1 MKLLL
6 KLFLSL
12 IIIVF
17 VAGGIFLW
25 TFDLNRYR
33 ETITLQLSQAL
44 GRPVTIENMEMK
56 LSLIPTIRA
65 SRITIGNPSAFN
77 SSEPLLNAE
86 AVDLTI
92 ALPPLFNKEIQVRDI
107 QIINVTVN
115 FIQTA
120 EGNNLVV
127 TATDTPVQSGKTNAS
142 ANSATANNPYLS
154 QLSVDTI
161 KANQVIINYLN
172 QEQKE
177 QIKLTDITIRQLK
190 AISGTITYR
199 AIPIQLSANFDL
211 LQLIQMGNNFIF
223 NIQLN
228 ALGTKTKV
236 SGNIADMK
244 KLQNI
249 LLNLDIEAD
258 NLAKTAAQFNIVL
271 PSQITKA
278 TLSGILKG
286 GMDRINI
293 QSFALK
299 LDNLFNL
306 DLKGSIEGLPTNPLA
321 TLTATL
327 AVQNGPVIAQ
337 TGIKPMNITLKTKV
351 QKDSADISQLT
362 INANRSDINAAFKA
376 NWNTAR
382 VNLSGIINSNF
393 LNPNDLYQ
401 AVAQN
406 NTQPKAPVAQPKGSP
421 ETNADTDHFINKINA
436 RIDWNLKNIELA
448 ENSGEYYGI
457 TAKTVL
463 NNGIFTGN
471 PIQIKTIAGIINA
484 ALRVQGLADSTPKT
498 QLTFAGENIDLDKI
512 KTLRAYLSGS
522 TANLNGNITTRGI
535 DTQTALSHL
544 TGNIEVEITQGKVVN
559 QEFNDLPHEIGLTEK
574 NKSFSYS
581 KTDSESVLN
590 CAAFNLKMNNGLI
603 NLNKNVAVETSV
615 LDVVLSGI
623 INLPAQTLSL
633 SLEPSLPNGAY
644 NRLINA
650 AQLIK
655 IEGSFSN
662 PKMRLDTQKIISK
675 GIEKGVEKGLNKL
688 LDKAGLTG
696 KNTNTNTKDNGATTN
711 TTTAKR
717 PLSLCEAALGHKLK
731 GKQNKDMPII
741 QRSQNVNTSRDTTST
756 KIQKE
761 ELTPQETLKM
771 QLIKSLSSAVQ

>member
-17 VAGGIFLW
+17 IAGGIFLW

-65 SRITIGNPSAFN
+65 SRITIGNPSTFN
-77 SSEPLLNAE
+77 ASEPLLSAE
-86 AVDLTI
+86 AMDLTI
-92 ALPPLFNKEIQVRDI
+92 ALPPLINKEIQVKDI
-107 QIINVTVN
+107 QIMNVTVN

-127 TATDTPVQSGKTNAS
+127 EATNAPAQSGKAKTNTNVA
-142 ANSATANNPYLS
+142 ATNNPYLS

-161 KANQVIINYLN
+161 TANQVIINYLN

-177 QIKLTDITIRQLK
+177 QIKLTDLTIRQLK
-190 AISGTITYR
+190 AISGTITYHK
-199 AIPIQLSANFDL
+199 IPIQLSANLDL

-223 NIQLN
+223 NVQIN
-228 ALGTKTKV
+228 ALDTKTKV

-249 LLNLDIEAD
+249 LLNLDIEAE
-258 NLAKTAAQFNIVL
+258 NLSKTASQFNIAL

-286 GMDRINI
+286 GLDRISI

-299 LDNLFNL
+299 LDNIVDI
-306 DLKGSIEGLPTNPLA
+306 DLRGSLEGLPTNPQA
-321 TLTATL
+321 TLTATV
-327 AVQNGPVIAQ
+327 AVQNGSVIAQ
-337 TGIKPMNITLKTKV
+337 TGIKPMNITLKTKI
-351 QKDSADISQLT
+351 QKDSAEISQFT

-376 NWNTAR
+376 NWNEALI
-382 VNLSGIINSNF
+382 NLTGIINSNF
-393 LNPNDLYQ
+393 LNPNDIYQ
-401 AVAQN
+401 AVVQN
-406 NTQPKAPVAQPKGSP
+406 DTQGNASATQSKGSAQAK
-421 ETNADTDHFINKINA
+421 ADSDHFINKLNA
-436 RIDWNLKNIELA
+436 RINWNLKNIELA
-448 ENSGEYYGI
+448 ENSGEYYGV

-463 NNGIFTGN
+463 NNGVFTGN

-484 ALRVQGLADSTPKT
+484 ALRVQGLADPSPKT

-512 KTLRAYLSGS
+512 KTLRSYLSGS
-522 TANLNGNITTRGI
+522 TANLSGNVKTSGL
-535 DTQTALSHL
+535 DTQTALAHL
-544 TGNIEVEITQGKVVN
+544 TGNVEVEITQGKVVN

-603 NLNKNVAVETSV
+603 NLDKNVAVETSV

-633 SLEPSLPNGAY
+633 SLEPSLPNGGY
-644 NRLINA
+644 NRLMNA

-688 LDKAGLTG
+688 LDKAGLTAE
-696 KNTNTNTKDNGATTN
+696 NTNTGVESNTSTATV
-711 TTTAKR
+711 KQ

-731 GKQNKDMPII
+731 GKRNKDMPVI
-741 QRSQNVNTSRDTTST
+741 QRQQNTNTTREN
-756 KIQKE
+756 KQEKAEKE

-771 QLIKSLSSAVQ
+771 QLIKSLSSVVQ

>member
-17 VAGGIFLW
+17 IAGGIFLW

-65 SRITIGNPSAFN
+65 SRITIGNPSTFN
-77 SSEPLLNAE
+77 ASEPLLSAE
-86 AVDLTI
+86 AMDLTI
-92 ALPPLFNKEIQVRDI
+92 ALPPLINKEIQVKDI
-107 QIINVTVN
+107 QIMNVTVN

-127 TATDTPVQSGKTNAS
+127 EATNAPAQSGKAKTNTNVA
-142 ANSATANNPYLS
+142 ATNNPYLS

-161 KANQVIINYLN
+161 TANQVIINYLN

-177 QIKLTDITIRQLK
+177 QIKLTDLTIRQLK
-190 AISGTITYR
+190 AISGTITYHE
-199 AIPIQLSANFDL
+199 IPIQLSANLDL
-211 LQLIQMGNNFIF
+211 LQLIQMGSNFIF
-223 NIQLN
+223 NVQIN
-228 ALGTKTKV
+228 ALDTKTKV

-249 LLNLDIEAD
+249 LLNLDIEAE
-258 NLAKTAAQFNIVL
+258 NLSKTAAQFNIAL

-286 GMDRINI
+286 GLDRISI

-299 LDNLFNL
+299 LDNIVDI
-306 DLKGSIEGLPTNPLA
+306 DLRGSLEGLPTNPQA
-321 TLTATL
+321 TLTATV
-327 AVQNGPVIAQ
+327 AVQNGSVIAQ
-337 TGIKPMNITLKTKV
+337 TGIKPMNITLKTKI
-351 QKDSADISQLT
+351 QKDSAEISQFT

-376 NWNTAR
+376 NWNEALI
-382 VNLSGIINSNF
+382 NLTGIINSNF
-393 LNPNDLYQ
+393 LNPNDIYQ
-401 AVAQN
+401 AVVQN
-406 NTQPKAPVAQPKGSP
+406 DTQGNASATQSKGSAQAK
-421 ETNADTDHFINKINA
+421 ADNDHFINKINA

-448 ENSGEYYGI
+448 ENSGEYYGV

-463 NNGIFTGN
+463 NNGVFTGN

-484 ALRVQGLADSTPKT
+484 ALRVQGLADSSPKT

-512 KTLRAYLSGS
+512 KTLRSYLSGS
-522 TANLNGNITTRGI
+522 TANLSGNVKTSGL
-535 DTQTALSHL
+535 DTQTALAHL
-544 TGNIEVEITQGKVVN
+544 TGNVEVEITQGKVVN

-603 NLNKNVAVETSV
+603 NLDKNIAVETSV

-633 SLEPSLPNGAY
+633 SLEPSLPNGGY
-644 NRLINA
+644 NRLMNA

-688 LDKAGLTG
+688 LDKAGLTAE
-696 KNTNTNTKDNGATTN
+696 NTNTGVESNTSTATV
-711 TTTAKR
+711 KQ

-731 GKQNKDMPII
+731 GKRNKDMPVI
-741 QRSQNVNTSRDTTST
+741 QRQQNTNTTREN
-756 KIQKE
+756 KQEKAEKE

-771 QLIKSLSSAVQ
+771 QLIKSLSSVVQ

>member
-17 VAGGIFLW
+17 IAGGIFLW

-65 SRITIGNPSAFN
+65 SRITIGNPSTFN
-77 SSEPLLNAE
+77 ASEPLLSAE
-86 AVDLTI
+86 AMDLTI
-92 ALPPLFNKEIQVRDI
+92 ALPPLINKEIQVKDI
-107 QIINVTVN
+107 QIMNVTVN

-127 TATDTPVQSGKTNAS
+127 EATNAPAQSGKAKTNTNVA
-142 ANSATANNPYLS
+142 ATNNPYLS

-161 KANQVIINYLN
+161 TANQVIINYLN

-177 QIKLTDITIRQLK
+177 QIKLTDLTIRQLK
-190 AISGTITYR
+190 AISGTITYHK
-199 AIPIQLSANFDL
+199 IPIQLSANLDL

-223 NIQLN
+223 NVQIN
-228 ALGTKTKV
+228 ALDTKTKV

-249 LLNLDIEAD
+249 LLNLDIEAE
-258 NLAKTAAQFNIVL
+258 NLSKTASQFNIAL

-286 GMDRINI
+286 GLDRISI

-299 LDNLFNL
+299 LDNIVDI
-306 DLKGSIEGLPTNPLA
+306 DLRGSLEGLPTNPQA
-321 TLTATL
+321 TLTATV
-327 AVQNGPVIAQ
+327 AVQNGSVIAQ
-337 TGIKPMNITLKTKV
+337 TGIKPMNITLKTKI
-351 QKDSADISQLT
+351 QKDSAEISQFT

-376 NWNTAR
+376 NWNEALI
-382 VNLSGIINSNF
+382 NLTGIINSNF
-393 LNPNDLYQ
+393 LNPNDIYQ
-401 AVAQN
+401 AVVQN
-406 NTQPKAPVAQPKGSP
+406 DTQGNASATQSKGSAQAK
-421 ETNADTDHFINKINA
+421 ADSDHFINKLNA
-436 RIDWNLKNIELA
+436 RINWNLKNIELA
-448 ENSGEYYGI
+448 ENSGEYYGV

-463 NNGIFTGN
+463 NNGVFTGN

-484 ALRVQGLADSTPKT
+484 ALRVQGLADPSPKT

-512 KTLRAYLSGS
+512 KTLRSYLSGS
-522 TANLNGNITTRGI
+522 TANLSGNVKTSGL
-535 DTQTALSHL
+535 DTQTALAHL
-544 TGNIEVEITQGKVVN
+544 TGNVEVEITQGKVVN

-603 NLNKNVAVETSV
+603 NLDKNVAVETSV

-633 SLEPSLPNGAY
+633 SLEPSLPNGGY
-644 NRLINA
+644 NRLMNA

-688 LDKAGLTG
+688 LDKAGLTAE
-696 KNTNTNTKDNGATTN
+696 NTNTGVESNTSTATVKQPPT
-711 TTTAKR
+711 
-717 PLSLCEAALGHKLK
+717 LCEAAVGHNMNAK
-731 GKQNKDMPII
+731 GKKDMQVI
-741 QRSQNVNTSRDTTST
+741 QRQQNTNTTREN
-756 KIQKE
+756 KQEKAEKE

-771 QLIKSLSSAVQ
+771 QLIKSLSSVVQ